1 MNGSNHIY
9 DKQRFDRE
17 EKGKEMTVAILSIY
31 VLMNQLDQFCN
42 NFPVRIPLKITSG
55 RLDGCKVK
63 TMNLRLRSLL
73 YLPFS
78 L

>member
-9 DKQRFDRE
+9 DQQRFDRE
-17 EKGKEMTVAILSIY
+17 EKRKETMVAILPIY

-42 NFPVRIPLKITSG
+42 NFPVRILQKITLE

-73 YLPFS
+73 
-78 L
+78 